1 MAWAEYGGSGADDPA
16 GPGAAARFAEL
27 WSEASDLCSSPMGL
41 LPSRLAGISR
51 QALFTDGAGLS
62 ILSGEHRVPIGSTD
76 EDATRAEQLQF
87 TVGEGPCLDT
97 LHTRNPVQA
106 DRETMR
112 RRWPVFYDQL
122 VTGTPFRSIIAVP
135 LTVSVGVVGALDLYF
150 HDPHGAHRLDIIDA
164 VVVANQISSLLRCDS
179 TDDPKPPGREPSA
192 SMYGPTAQQRMRVW
206 VASGVLMAHSKITG
220 PDAMTLLRAYAY
232 AEGKPIDDV
241 ADALIAGTAPIEDFI
256 L

>member
-1 MAWAEYGGSGADDPA
+1 MVSAEYGQSGADDPA
-16 GPGAAARFAEL
+16 GPGAAARFAAL
-27 WSEASDLCSSPMGL
+27 WSQASDLWSSPMGL
-41 LPSRLAGISR
+41 LPTRLADICR

-97 LHTRNPVQA
+97 LHTRNPVQV
-106 DRETMR
+106 DPESMR
-112 RRWPVFYDQL
+112 RRWPMFYDQL

-135 LTVSVGVVGALDLYF
+135 LSVSDGVVGALDLYF
-150 HDPHGAHRLDIIDA
+150 HDPHGAQRLDIIDA
-164 VVVANQISSLLRCDS
+164 VVVANQISSLLRSVS
-179 TDDPKPPGREPSA
+179 TNDPEPTSRDLSA
-192 SMYGPTAQQRMRVW
+192 PMYGPTAQQRMRIW
-206 VASGVLMAHSKITG
+206 VASGVLMVHSKITG